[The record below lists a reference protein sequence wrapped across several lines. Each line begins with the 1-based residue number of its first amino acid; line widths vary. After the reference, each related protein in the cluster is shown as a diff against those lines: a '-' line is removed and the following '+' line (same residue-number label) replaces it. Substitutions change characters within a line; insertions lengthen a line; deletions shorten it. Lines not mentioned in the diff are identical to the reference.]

1 MKQKKIDAKYKSEN
15 TYFKSKLLTTF
26 TVGSAAIID
35 VEAQRKMKRIG
46 IKKLIIHRRF
56 GSLIEFITVLNISN
70 DDFFTFLNVS
80 ERNYNSVY
88 TPFPVRFK
96 KEGRIFKKNTKSNC
110 NSSNSN

>member
-56 GSLIEFITVLNISN
+56 GSLIEFITEY
-70 DDFFTFLNVS
+70 F
-80 ERNYNSVY
+80 E
-88 TPFPVRFK
+88 
-96 KEGRIFKKNTKSNC
+96 
-110 NSSNSN
+110 